1 MARVEEGGASRE
13 KEGIKRRKRKKNSR
27 C

>member
-1 MARVEEGGASRE
+1 VARVEEGGASRE
-13 KEGIKRRKRKKNSR
+13 KEGIKRRKKKKNSR

>member
-1 MARVEEGGASRE
+1 VARVEEGGASRE